1 MKVPIQARDVSA
13 TVVDDEGAVIYSF
26 ESPMYSMQ
34 FDLAKF
40 VASAHGLVKQIIDL
54 EAATQGEQREQ
65 E

>member
-1 MKVPIQARDVSA
+1 MKVSITAQHVHA
-13 TVVDDEGAVIYSF
+13 TVIDDEGSVIYSF

-40 VASAHGLVKQIIDL
+40 VNAAHGLVKQVIDL
-54 EAATQGEQREQ
+54 EAATQGEQHEQ

>member
-1 MKVPIQARDVSA
+1 MKVSASAQHVRA

-40 VASAHGLVKQIIDL
+40 VNAAHGLIKQVIDL
-54 EAATQGEQREQ
+54 EASAQGEQHEQ

>member
-1 MKVPIQARDVSA
+1 MKVSVSAQHVRA

-40 VASAHGLVKQIIDL
+40 VTAAHGLIKQVMDL
-54 EAATQGEQREQ
+54 EAATQGEQHE
-65 E
+65 

>member
-1 MKVPIQARDVSA
+1 MKVSIQARDVSA

-26 ESPMYSMQ
+26 DSPAYSMQ

-40 VASAHGLVKQIIDL
+40 VNAAHGLIKQVMDL
-54 EAATQGEQREQ
+54 EASAQGEQHEQ

>member
-1 MKVPIQARDVSA
+1 MKVSVQAQHVKA

-40 VASAHGLVKQIIDL
+40 VTAAHGLIKQVMDL
-54 EAATQGEQREQ
+54 EASTQGEQHEQ

>member
-1 MKVPIQARDVSA
+1 MKVSVQAQHVKA

-40 VASAHGLVKQIIDL
+40 VNAAHGLIKQVMDL
-54 EAATQGEQREQ
+54 EASAQGEQHEQ